1 MRKKGKKGI
10 ALFPVFIRISVMSR
24 RTLKAAEAIRQIVGM
39 SILTEIQDPRVQ
51 NVTVVRAEVSGDMQ
65 TAKVY
70 VSVMG
75 DDTEQNLC
83 MQGLKS
89 CAGFLQSRIAK
100 RLDVRYVPHLQFV
113 LDQGVKNQ
121 LLVSK
126 MLNEERQSQKKENA
140 PPLPEEADDSD
151 DDE

>member
-1 MRKKGKKGI
+1 M
-10 ALFPVFIRISVMSR
+10 SSR
-24 RTLKAAEAIRQIVGM
+24 RTLKAAEAIRQVVGM
-39 SILTEIQDPRVQ
+39 AILTEIQDPRVQ
-51 NVTVVRAEVSGDMQ
+51 DVTVIRVAVSGDMQ

-75 DDTEQNLC
+75 DEAKQKLC
-83 MQGLKS
+83 LQGLKS

-100 RLDVRYVPHLQFV
+100 RLDTRYIPHLNFV

-126 MLNEERQSQKKENA
+126 MLDAEFHPNQEEEYEYED
-140 PPLPEEADDSD
+140 EEYEE
-151 DDE
+151 DEL